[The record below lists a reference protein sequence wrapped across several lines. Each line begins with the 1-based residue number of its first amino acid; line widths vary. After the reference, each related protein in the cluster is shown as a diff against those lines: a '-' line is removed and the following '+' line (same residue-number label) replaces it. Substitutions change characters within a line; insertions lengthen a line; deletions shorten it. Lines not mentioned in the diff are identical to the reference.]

1 MNKDNGGGVNNDDN
15 NGGGTTKETVD
26 VDDANAGVGTGPSS
40 GTPSRTT
47 TGDL

>member
-1 MNKDNGGGVNNDDN
+1 MNKDNGSGVKNDIK
-15 NGGGTTKETVD
+15 NGGGTAKEAVD
-26 VDDANAGVGTGPSS
+26 ADDANAGGGTGPSS

>member
-15 NGGGTTKETVD
+15 NGGGTAKETVD
-26 VDDANAGVGTGPSS
+26 ADDANAGGRTGPSS
-40 GTPSRTT
+40 GPPSRTT

>member
-1 MNKDNGGGVNNDDN
+1 MNKDNGGRVNNDYN

-26 VDDANAGVGTGPSS
+26 ADDANAGWGTGPSS